1 MIIRSSGSLHGRVFN
16 NNPVKTVVAK
26 SKKWLMSP
34 AAGDLVVKLLRVSF
48 WIKFPWIGR
57 ISLGMQFSYAD

>member
-1 MIIRSSGSLHGRVFN
+1 
-16 NNPVKTVVAK
+16 
-26 SKKWLMSP
+26 MSP